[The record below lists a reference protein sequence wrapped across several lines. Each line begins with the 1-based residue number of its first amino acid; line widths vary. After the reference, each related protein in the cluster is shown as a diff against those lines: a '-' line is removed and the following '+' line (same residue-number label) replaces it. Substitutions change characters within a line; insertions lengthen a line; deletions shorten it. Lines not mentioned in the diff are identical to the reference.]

1 MTGNVLGF
9 YCDFSI
15 LHEVWMSKSLQF
27 LMLKLRAKKCVFFKC
42 KKWLALIKNIWAID
56 KRKYYLSYYLPHWGQ
71 NKFKQLFFG
80 GLQGVIY
87 VLFRH
92 IALFSC
98 PTWTKI
104 KILWRRRYCLEVPSL
119 RKEVLK
125 SNFMSCSGNYISLH
139 YQIQLVAINIF
150 RDVRGSSSKIASHS
164 LKIFKIQ
171 CKSFKSLNH
180 FMLLNWLMLCEN
192 IFIQQHRTKCFLV
205 RKREYIRM
213 SSLGTICLV

>member
-27 LMLKLRAKKCVFFKC
+27 LMLKLRAKKGVFFKC

-80 GLQGVIY
+80 GLQGFIY
-87 VLFRH
+87 VLSWH
-92 IALFSC
+92 ISLFFC

-104 KILWRRRYCLEVPSL
+104 KILWFW
-119 RKEVLK
+119 
-125 SNFMSCSGNYISLH
+125 NQTSCPAQAIISVYITK
-139 YQIQLVAINIF
+139 Y
-150 RDVRGSSSKIASHS
+150 
-164 LKIFKIQ
+164 
-171 CKSFKSLNH
+171 
-180 FMLLNWLMLCEN
+180 NWLLLIFFEMLGVLHLKLPVTALKYLKYN
-192 IFIQQHRTKCFLV
+192 VKVLRV
-205 RKREYIRM
+205 
-213 SSLGTICLV
+213 